1 MSRPRYPVYV
11 ISKGRYD
18 NCLTAK
24 FLVRDNVPFHLVVE
38 PQETE
43 RYIERFGTDHVLT
56 LPFSNLGKGSY
67 PARNWVWDHSVE
79 MGADRHWI
87 LDDNI
92 RETRRLYAGERIPC
106 DSGVA
111 LRTVEDFTD
120 RYENVAI
127 SGMNYQ
133 MFVTPTSMPF
143 ATNVHVYSN
152 LLIRNDLHYRWRLR
166 YNEDTDLCLQVLADG
181 FSTVLVSAFMVDKQ
195 RTMTMK
201 GGNSDELYQE
211 DGRLRMARS
220 LEELWPGVVKTAW
233 RFGRP
238 QHVVDW
244 GRFKNDLELKPEVR
258 LDDFPAIEEYGVEL
272 KEIKPVE
279 SELLISLVRRFQ
291 EDNKRD
297 AVEGV

>member
-1 MSRPRYPVYV
+1 VRPRYPVYV
-11 ISKGRYD
+11 ISKGRYE

-24 FLVRDNVPFHLVVE
+24 FLARDKVPFRLVVE
-38 PQETE
+38 PQEAE
-43 RYIERFGTDHVLT
+43 QYRLRFGEERVLV

-67 PARNWVWDHSVE
+67 PARNWCWDHSVE
-79 MGADRHWI
+79 EGAERHWI

-111 LRTVEDFTD
+111 LRVVEDLTD

-133 MFVTPTSMPF
+133 MFVTPTSPPF
-143 ATNVHVYSN
+143 AKNVHVYSN

-181 FSTVLVSAFMVDKQ
+181 FCTVQVSAFMVDKM

-201 GGNSDELYQE
+201 GGNSDELYAD

-220 LEELWPGVVKTAW
+220 LEELWPGIVKTSW

-244 GRFKNDLELKPEVR
+244 GRFKTPLELRDGVDLRELPRVNEYGLDLREVR
-258 LDDFPAIEEYGVEL
+258 
-272 KEIKPVE
+272 PVE
-279 SELLISLVRRFQ
+279 SELLRDLIRRFRTR
-291 EDNKRD
+291 E
-297 AVEGV
+297 EETI